1 MFSSCWKGN
10 MRITNVRYGR
20 IVFMAVA
27 TILILFMFLLAQ
39 FSLRASGGKGILDRA
54 KQHFHHWFQKTVFKH
69 NWEDIHCRR
78 KHANETTVEKSWIPE
93 LAKQLNLKDG
103 TSVFDSNTGCNE
115 WLTLLRKEYPKLV
128 IGGAH
133 IDQYAVEYAKKLF
146 NDTPGTFGTISSDGK
161 LNFLK
166 DNMQFSHVINYGG
179 LRELGDKNIQCN
191 LVRELLRILKPGGSM
206 YLGHNIEEK
215 ECRVLDKYSN
225 VALPGCYWSETCLKN
240 RTDIALIYY
249 IKEKELFG
257 AHAQIDDCYTAVFIH
272 KKVIISR
279 GNDGHEEPKPKY
291 EPHEKMYFCDSQTG
305 VSGNIASSLQKFGK
319 HVLNT
324 NLVFPGSLS
333 KGIELAKKMN
343 ALRKGNLSHT

>member
-1 MFSSCWKGN
+1 
-10 MRITNVRYGR
+10 
-20 IVFMAVA
+20 MAVA

-78 KHANETTVEKSWIPE
+78 KHANETTVEESWIPE
-93 LAKQLNLKDG
+93 LAKQLNLNKED

-115 WLTLLRKEYPKLV
+115 WLTLLRKKYPKIV

-133 IDQYAVEYAKKLF
+133 VDQYAVEYAKKLF
-146 NDTPGTFGTISSDGK
+146 NDTPSSFGTISSDGK
-161 LNFLK
+161 LDFLGDEPK
-166 DNMQFSHVINYGG
+166 FSHVINYGG
-179 LRELGDKNIQCN
+179 LRDLGDKKVQCN

-215 ECRVLDKYSN
+215 ECSVLDKYAN
-225 VALPGCYWSETCLKN
+225 EALPGCYWSDTCLKN

-249 IKEKELFG
+249 IKEKDLFG
-257 AHAQIDDCYTAVFIH
+257 AHSQIDECYTAVFIH

-279 GNDGHEEPKPKY
+279 DGHEEPPPKF
-291 EPHEKMYFCDSQTG
+291 EPHKKMYFCKTEE
-305 VSGNIASSLQKFGK
+305 SGNIGSRLQELGK
-319 HVLNT
+319 QVLNT
-324 NLVFPGSLS
+324 NLVFPGSWS
-333 KGIELAKKMN
+333 KEFELAKKMHE
-343 ALRKGNLSHT
+343 LRKGNLSHT

>member
-1 MFSSCWKGN
+1 ML
-10 MRITNVRYGR
+10 TNVRYGC
-20 IVFMAVA
+20 IVFIAVA
-27 TILILFMFLLAQ
+27 TILILF
-39 FSLRASGGKGILDRA
+39 
-54 KQHFHHWFQKTVFKH
+54 KQHFHHRFQKTVFKH

-78 KHANETTVEKSWIPE
+78 KHANETKIEKSWIPE
-93 LAKQLNLKDG
+93 LAKQLNLKNG

-115 WLTLLRKEYPKLV
+115 WLTLLRKEYPKLI

-133 IDQYAVEYAKKLF
+133 VDQYAVEYAKKLF
-146 NDTPGTFGTISSDGK
+146 NDTPDTFGTISSDGK
-161 LNFLK
+161 LDFLR

-179 LRELGDKNIQCN
+179 LRDLGDKTIQCN

-206 YLGHNIEEK
+206 YLGHNMEDK
-215 ECRVLDKYSN
+215 ECRVLNKYSN

-240 RTDIALIYY
+240 RADIALIYY
-249 IKEKELFG
+249 IKEKDLFG
-257 AHAQIDDCYTAVFIH
+257 AHSQIDDCYTAVFIH

-279 GNDGHEEPKPKY
+279 ANDGREDPKPKY
-291 EPHEKMYFCDSQTG
+291 EPHEKMYFCETG
-305 VSGNIASSLQKFGK
+305 VSGNVASSLQKLGK

-343 ALRKGNLSHT
+343 EWRKGNLSHT

>member
-1 MFSSCWKGN
+1 MG
-10 MRITNVRYGR
+10 IIDVRYGC
-20 IVFMAVA
+20 IVFTAVV
-27 TILILFMFLLAQ
+27 TILILFMCLLAQ
-39 FSLRASGGKGILDRA
+39 ISLQASGGKGIPDRA
-54 KQHFHHWFQKTVFKH
+54 KQKTVFKH

-146 NDTPGTFGTISSDGK
+146 NDTPSTFGTISPDGK

-166 DNMQFSHVINYGG
+166 
-179 LRELGDKNIQCN
+179 
-191 LVRELLRILKPGGSM
+191 
-206 YLGHNIEEK
+206 
-215 ECRVLDKYSN
+215 
-225 VALPGCYWSETCLKN
+225 
-240 RTDIALIYY
+240 
-249 IKEKELFG
+249 
-257 AHAQIDDCYTAVFIH
+257 
-272 KKVIISR
+272 KVIMSR
-279 GNDGHEEPKPKY
+279 ANDGREEWKPKY

-305 VSGNIASSLQKFGK
+305 VSGDIASSLQKLSK

-343 ALRKGNLSHT
+343 ELRKGNLSHT